1 MHHLFL
7 AVIVSGLLPL
17 VTAAGLLVVHSE
29 TRPHAA
35 VSLLLNR
42 DVGL

>member
-1 MHHLFL
+1 MHRSFL
-7 AVIVSGLLPL
+7 AIIVSALLLL

-35 VSLLLNR
+35 ASLLLNR
-42 DVGL
+42 DAGS